1 MSCPQVFV
9 ITTII
14 FDAEGVIFDS
24 KPVWDR
30 VQVEFLR
37 RRGVIYR
44 REQLKPLLTGRSLV
58 EVVRVMQE
66 MYRFLGESP
75 RSLL

>member
-1 MSCPQVFV
+1 MSCPHIFV

-24 KPVWDR
+24 EPVWDR
-30 VQVEFLR
+30 AQLEFLR

-44 REQLKPLLTGRSLV
+44 REQLKPLLTGRSLI
-58 EVVRVMQE
+58 EGVRVMQE
-66 MYRFLGESP
+66 MYRF
-75 RSLL
+75 SLRNG